1 MKKTQGPSG
10 QTASRQ
16 WNEGPAPKSTSQ
28 ASLRDTGE
36 ASNPTIQPNMTRL
49 ALPPR
54 VAYALGSAWRW
65 AVVVVSLLVIVVAL
79 CWLALVHF
87 ILPRI
92 NDFRPRLEQEITKAL
107 GVPVRLGS
115 VEVLSRGLAPR
126 LELRQVQVFDP
137 QGREALSLAQVGA
150 TLSAQS
156 LLALN
161 PRFSQLVV
169 DGVGLDV
176 RRDAKGQIWVAGVP
190 LGAGQGD
197 SQASAD
203 WVFSQ
208 GEVALLRGRITWT
221 DELRGAPPLALS
233 DVNLVLRNPG
243 QRHLFRL
250 DATPPADWGERF
262 SLRGQ
267 LSRRLIDTA
276 PGDLRRWAGTVY
288 ADFPRVDVKG
298 LNQYVSLPAD
308 VRSGLGAVRAW
319 AAVERGVLR
328 SVTADVLLQDVLV
341 GLGALGA
348 TGAGEARAAAQLPP
362 LDLKLA
368 EGRLSYAQQ
377 GAETR
382 VTSEKLRFVTG
393 DGLQWPASTAQ
404 AQWTA
409 NAAGVITGGRLKA
422 ERLEL
427 APLTALA
434 ERLPLPA
441 QMRRLLAKV
450 DPAGSVRALE
460 ARWSAEVRP
469 GGDTLLKDYA
479 LKGQARDLRFAGQ
492 AFDPWPTG
500 QPRVGVPGARA
511 LDVDF
516 DLTQAGGQAALRMR
530 QGELELPGFWAQ
542 PTAFD
547 SLDADLRWR
556 IDGPLDKAA
565 IKLDIRS
572 LKAVN
577 ADTQAELSGSWQT
590 GAGRADEMGVG
601 HRLPGVIDL
610 TGSIVKGQAGALH
623 RYLPVA
629 VPQATRDY
637 IKDSVLAGDLRNGR
651 FRIRFD
657 LWAGLPQT
665 DAQGDFR
672 FSADVSNGKL
682 AYIPQRLVI
691 QPTSVP
697 PPMALPLRWPQM
709 EQVSAEV
716 VWDKLS
722 LTVKNAQ
729 GRFAGLPSVQLSKGA
744 ASLPN
749 VWYTPTLS
757 LTGDLKATAVDALR
771 LVNTSPL
778 GVWTGGAL
786 ARAVAGGPFEAKG
799 KLVVPLLD
807 TARTTVQLNAQLGD
821 AGGTLGLGPASG
833 VDFQLSPDTP
843 ALTRLRGPL
852 ELTERG
858 FSLRQATARV
868 YGGDS
873 RLDVNGRVDANGQF
887 GVQLRAQGTVQAE
900 GLRQGRELGPLSRL
914 ATYANGQ
921 TAYTAQM
928 QMRRT
933 GVPELS
939 VSTNLVGMA
948 LALPA
953 PFNKAADMALPVRYE
968 NVLTRDSLV
977 PGARVVDTL
986 TVDVGRVASAQFGRE
1001 LLPDG
1006 RVRVLRGA
1014 IGSGG
1019 PDALPGGENN
1029 VVVASLNLPSINLD
1043 QWELV
1048 LDRLT
1053 EPAAPAPGAATAA
1066 AQAASGGAA
1075 DNPYMP
1081 NVVVLRARDLV
1092 AEGYTLNNVVVGA
1105 SREGPIWRANVDA
1118 TQLAG
1123 YAEFRSGRVG
1133 PGRVYARLGRLS
1145 LAPAAEAQVE
1155 NLLTDAPTQV
1165 PALDIVVEDL
1175 ELRGRKLGK
1184 LEVDAVNRT
1193 RDGVREWRLNKLALT
1208 VPEASFAASGNWVAV
1223 NAQSAAA
1230 GPRVPRAPAAAT
1242 TRRAALNFKLDIADS
1257 GALLKRFGYA
1267 DLVRGGKGKVEGQV
1281 GWLGTP
1287 FSIDYPSLTGQV
1299 NVGIDSGQ
1307 FLKADPGI
1315 AKLLGVLSLQ
1325 SLPRRIGL
1333 DFRDV
1338 FSEGFAF
1345 DNITGDV
1352 KVEQGVASTNNLR
1365 MRGVQA
1371 AVLMEGSADLA
1382 RETQNLRVVIVPEIN
1397 AGTASLAY
1405 AVINPVVGLG
1415 TFLAQA
1421 ILRQPL
1427 IRAFTYE
1434 YRITGQW
1441 ADPKIERVDR
1451 TPPSPGPIPGQPAAN

>member
-1 MKKTQGPSG
+1 MTQ
-10 QTASRQ
+10 
-16 WNEGPAPKSTSQ
+16 
-28 ASLRDTGE
+28 LD
-36 ASNPTIQPNMTRL
+36 
-49 ALPPR
+49 LPPR

-65 AVVVVSLLVIVVAL
+65 TVVVVSLLVIVVAL

-92 NDFRPRLEQEITKAL
+92 NDFRPRLEQEVSKAL

-115 VEVLSRGLAPR
+115 VEVLSPGLAPR
-126 LELRQVQVFDP
+126 LELREVRVFDP
-137 QGREALSLAQVGA
+137 QGREALSLATVAA
-150 TLSAQS
+150 TLSPQS
-156 LLALN
+156 LLALS
-161 PRFSQLVV
+161 PRFSQLLV
-169 DGVGLDV
+169 DGVDLAV
-176 RRDAKGQIWVAGVP
+176 RRDVTGRIWVAGVL
-190 LGAGQGD
+190 LGSGRND

-203 WVFSQ
+203 WLFSQ
-208 GEVALLRGRITWT
+208 GELALVRGRVTWT
-221 DELRGAPPLALS
+221 DELRAAPPLALS

-243 QRHLFRL
+243 QKHQFRL

-262 SLRGQ
+262 SLRGK

-276 PGDLRRWAGTVY
+276 PGDLRKWSGMVY

-298 LNQYVSLPAD
+298 LNQYVDLPAD

-319 AAVERGVLR
+319 GDVDRGALR
-328 SVTADVLLQDVLV
+328 SITADVLLQDLLV
-341 GLGALGA
+341 GLAAFGGMTPASTPGDLSAA
-348 TGAGEARAAAQLPP
+348 TPTIAQLPP

-368 EGRLSYAQQ
+368 EGRVGYAQQ

-382 VTSEKLRFVTG
+382 LTTEKLRFVTG

-409 NAAGVITGGRLKA
+409 NTAGVITSGQVKA

-427 APLTALA
+427 APLTALG

-441 QMRRLLAKV
+441 PVRRLLAKV
-450 DPAGSVRALE
+450 NPAGSVRALE
-460 ARWSAEVRP
+460 ARWSGEARP
-469 GGDTLLKDYA
+469 GGDYLLKDYA
-479 LKGQARDLRFAGQ
+479 VKGQARDLRFAGQ
-492 AFDPWPTG
+492 AFEPWPSG
-500 QPRVGVPGARA
+500 HPRVGLPGAKA
-511 LDVDF
+511 LDLDF
-516 DLTQAGGQAALRMR
+516 DLTQAGGQAMLRMR
-530 QGELELPGFWAQ
+530 RGELDVPGFWAQ
-542 PTAFD
+542 PVAFE
-547 SLDADLRWR
+547 SIDADLRWR

-565 IKLDIRS
+565 IRLDIRS

-577 ADTQAELSGSWQT
+577 ADAQAELSGSWQT

-601 HRLPGVIDL
+601 HRFPGVIDL
-610 TGSIVKGQAGALH
+610 TGSIAKGQAGALY

-629 VPQATRDY
+629 VPQYTREY
-637 IKDSVLAGDLRNGR
+637 IRDSVLAGDLRNGK

-682 AYIPQRLVI
+682 AYIPQRLVA
-691 QPTSVP
+691 QPASVRA
-697 PPMALPLRWPQM
+697 PMALPLRWPQM
-709 EQVSAEV
+709 EQASAEV

-757 LTGDLKATAVDALR
+757 LTGDLKGNAADAVR

-778 GVWTGGAL
+778 GQWTGGAL
-786 ARAVAGGPFEAKG
+786 ARTVAGGPFEAKG
-799 KLVVPLLD
+799 RLTVPLLD
-807 TARTTVQLNAQLGD
+807 TARTTVQLNAQLGE
-821 AGGTLGLGPASG
+821 GGGALGLGGSAG

-843 ALTRLRGPL
+843 ALSRLRGPL

-858 FSLRQATARV
+858 FNLRQASARV

-873 RLDVNGRVDANGQF
+873 RLDASGRLDANGQF
-887 GVQLRAQGTVQAE
+887 GVQLRAQGSVQAE
-900 GLRQGRELGPLSRL
+900 GLRQGRELGVLSRL
-914 ATYANGQ
+914 ATYATGQ
-921 TAYTAQM
+921 TAYTAQL

-939 VSTNLVGMA
+939 ISTNLVGMA

-953 PFNKAADMALPVRYE
+953 PFNKAADAALPVRYE
-968 NVLTRDSLV
+968 NVLARDALV
-977 PGARVVDTL
+977 PGARLVDTL
-986 TVDVGRVASAQFGRE
+986 TVEAGRVASAQFGRE

-1014 IGSGG
+1014 IASGG
-1019 PDALPGGENN
+1019 VDALPGAENN
-1029 VVVASLNLPSINLD
+1029 VVVASLSLPTINLD

-1053 EPAAPAPGAATAA
+1053 EPPASAPGASGLQT
-1066 AQAASGGAA
+1066 SGGAAA

-1123 YAEFRSGRVG
+1123 YAEFRSARSG

-1145 LAPAAEAQVE
+1145 LAPAVEAQVE
-1155 NLLTDAPTQV
+1155 SLLTDAPNQV

-1230 GPRVPRAPAAAT
+1230 APRVPRAPATASA
-1242 TRRAALNFKLDIADS
+1242 RRAALNFKLDIADS
-1257 GALLKRFGYA
+1257 GALLRRFGYA

-1287 FSIDYPSLTGQV
+1287 FSVDYPSLTGQL
-1299 NVGIDSGQ
+1299 NVGIDAGQ

-1352 KVEQGVASTNNLR
+1352 KVEQGIASTNNLR

-1382 RETQNLRVVIVPEIN
+1382 RESQNLRVVVVPEIN

-1441 ADPKIERVDR
+1441 ADPKIERIER
-1451 TPPSPGPIPGQPAAN
+1451 TPQPGTAPGATPTPAN